1 MMNTYLM
8 FGKYSSEALKGIS
21 SKRTQEANG
30 LIKKNGGEII
40 AQYTLLGENDL
51 LFIVN
56 FPSVDD
62 VIKSSVAL
70 NKLTG
75 ISFNSV
81 PAITVEQFDK
91 IMT

>member
-1 MMNTYLM
+1 MKTYLM

-21 SKRTQEANG
+21 SKRTGESHR
-30 LIKKNGGEII
+30 LINENGGEIVG
-40 AQYTLLGENDL
+40 QYTLLGENDL

-56 FPSVDD
+56 FPSVED
-62 VIKSSVAL
+62 VIKSSIAL

-75 ISFNSV
+75 ISFNSF

-91 IMT
+91 II

>member
-1 MMNTYLM
+1 MNTYLM
-8 FGKYSSEALKGIS
+8 YGKYSSEALKGIS
-21 SKRTQEANG
+21 SKRTGEAHR
-30 LIKKNGGEII
+30 LINENNGEIV

-56 FPSVDD
+56 FPSLED

-75 ISFNSV
+75 ISFNSI

-91 IMT
+91 II

>member
-1 MMNTYLM
+1 
-8 FGKYSSEALKGIS
+8 
-21 SKRTQEANG
+21 
-30 LIKKNGGEII
+30 LIKQNGGEIV

-51 LFIVN
+51 LFIVK
-56 FPSVDD
+56 FPSVED

-91 IMT
+91 IIW

>member
-1 MMNTYLM
+1 MTTFLM
-8 FGKYSSEALKGIS
+8 FGKYTSEGIKGMS
-21 SKRTQEANG
+21 AARTVEANNI
-30 LIKKNGGEII
+30 IKENGGEIVS
-40 AQYTLLGENDL
+40 QYALLGENDL

-75 ISFNSV
+75 ISFNTV

-91 IMT
+91 ITA